1 MPNNRHRIDLL
12 ADIRAEIKLLREREA
27 ELRAEVLAT
36 GDTVGDEFE
45 AVISEMAIERIDLEK
60 LRREMGTR
68 FVEPFLRKQVATRVQ
83 IKPRR

>member
-1 MPNNRHRIDLL
+1 
-12 ADIRAEIKLLREREA
+12 
-27 ELRAEVLAT
+27 
-36 GDTVGDEFE
+36 
-45 AVISEMAIERIDLEK
+45 MAIERIDLEK